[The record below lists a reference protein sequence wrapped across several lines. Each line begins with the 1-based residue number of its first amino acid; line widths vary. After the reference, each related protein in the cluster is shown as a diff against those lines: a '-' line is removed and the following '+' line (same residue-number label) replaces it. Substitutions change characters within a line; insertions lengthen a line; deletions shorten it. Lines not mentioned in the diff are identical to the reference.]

1 MQGVRDLIGRL
12 VARRG
17 YAILNRRVAQPDMD
31 GEFTGLYER
40 CRPFTMTPVERMY
53 ALYAGTKYVVARDV
67 PGDVVECGVWKGGSA
82 MLAALTL
89 DRVNGRDRRL
99 HLFDTFAGM
108 TEPTAPDGRAA
119 LEEWRR
125 RDRGDHNEWCYSGR
139 EEVEANMRSTGY
151 PAERVTLVEGKVEDT
166 LPERAPDRI
175 ALLRLDTDWYQSTYH
190 ELVHLYPRL
199 EPGGVLIIDDYGHW
213 SGARRAV
220 DRYLAEIETPVL
232 LNRIDNGG
240 RIAIKP

>member
-1 MQGVRDLIGRL
+1 MKAVKDLIGDA
-12 VARRG
+12 VGRRG
-17 YAILNRRVAQPDMD
+17 YAILNRRVAQPDMEA
-31 GEFTGLYER
+31 GFAELYDR

-53 ALYAGTKYVVARDV
+53 ALYEATKYLVARAV

-89 DRVNGRDRRL
+89 DRLEDRERTL

-108 TEPTAPDGRAA
+108 TEPTDADGQAA
-119 LEEWRR
+119 LREWREKE
-125 RDRGDHNEWCYSGR
+125 RGDHNEWCYSSL

-151 PAERVTLVEGKVEDT
+151 PAERMTLVEGKVEET
-166 LPERAPDRI
+166 LPDRAPESI
-175 ALLRLDTDWYQSTYH
+175 ALLRLDTDWYESTYH

-199 EPGGVLIIDDYGHW
+199 EPGGVLIIDDYGYW

-220 DRYLAEIETPVL
+220 DRYLDEIESPVL
-232 LNRIDNGG
+232 LNRIDHGG
-240 RIAIKP
+240 RIAIKA